1 MSDQLPFRAL
11 REAEQAIIR
20 YLSAHPEF
28 FKRHPELVETLRIP
42 HACGPAVS
50 LLEYQVQVLREKNTQ
65 LRQTLEEWVE
75 VVRENSDVIHR
86 LQRLTLVLIAARDL
100 AEMLQGIEGILQAE
114 FKAEYTRLCLS
125 AGVPQTDW
133 ERERLLS
140 PAARA
145 LFEPLL
151 GSGQPLCGRL
161 TRQQAKALFGELA
174 PQVASAALVP
184 LRGERWQGLLAIGSH
199 AEDRF
204 HPGIGT
210 LFLSCMGE
218 LISHALQTH
227 LPTSAPA
234 RRQAGPGFPLEEG
247 E

>member
-1 MSDQLPFRAL
+1 MSDQQPLRAL
-11 REAEQAIIR
+11 SETEQAIIR

-28 FKRHPELVETLRIP
+28 FNRHPELVETLRIP
-42 HACGPAVS
+42 HPCEPAVS
-50 LLEYQVQVLREKNTQ
+50 LLEHQIRVLREKNTQ

-75 VVRENSDVIHR
+75 VARENGDLIGR
-86 LQRLTLVLIAARDL
+86 LQRLTLVLIEAGDL
-100 AEMLQGIEGILQAE
+100 AEMLQGIESVLQAE

-125 AGVPQTDW
+125 AGIQQTDW

-140 PAARA
+140 PAART

-151 GSGQPLCGRL
+151 SSGQPLCGRL
-161 TRQQAKALFGELA
+161 TRQQAKALFDELA

-184 LRGERWQGLLAIGSH
+184 LRGERWQGLLAVGSQ

-204 HPGIGT
+204 HPGMGT

-227 LPTSAPA
+227 LPAAAPA